1 MLNIKKEEIMT
12 SYKHTKASSE
22 NQGNPSGRG
31 QDKAAGGKPVDPNQT
46 RAEHEELSEKYTNGP
61 DEIGENVQT
70 NNPNRNLDKPGIDNN
85 KYN

>member
-1 MLNIKKEEIMT
+1 MP
-12 SYKHTKASSE
+12 SYKHTQPSSE
-22 NQGNPSGRG
+22 NEGKPSGRG

-46 RAEHEELSEKYTNGP
+46 RAEHEELKKKHTEGP
-61 DEIGENVQT
+61 DEVGQNTKT